1 MIITVDEERSFY
13 RILLRSTN
21 LSVDGLRA
29 RLARQQLPQYILQ
42 DAAIGVVLRFL
53 RCINAHQ
60 RLEFDDLV
68 IVLREYFQR
77 AASLEVLHQ
86 LTDGSKV
93 KKFLTRQI

>member
-60 RLEFDDLV
+60 RLEFGRLG
-68 IVLREYFQR
+68 IHSGGNFQS
-77 AASLEVLHQ
+77 AAS
-86 LTDGSKV
+86 
-93 KKFLTRQI
+93 